1 MIGKLRKAIERRL
14 SAQDILSYAAIT
26 LQRHWSKDWGT
37 LALRLKALLFGVE
50 VGPGVTACGSVI
62 LGRWPGSHI
71 RLGAGCSLIS
81 SSRRATASTLYAPV
95 RLRTYAP
102 TARSCTISIGKNT
115 MVGPNCVI
123 TDSDFHA
130 HWPAETRHIE
140 PAFEL
145 DRGISIGAN
154 VWIGMNSLI
163 LKGVTI
169 GDGAIVAAGSVVV
182 RDVPPKAVVAGV
194 PAKVVKVGE

>member
-1 MIGKLRKAIERRL
+1 MIGKLRKAIERKL
-14 SAQDILSYAAIT
+14 SVQDVLSYSAIT

-37 LALRLKALLFGVE
+37 LALRIKALLFGVE

-102 TARSCTISIGKNT
+102 TARIDLAEGVQLSGTA
-115 MVGPNCVI
+115 I
-123 TDSDFHA
+123 TARS
-130 HWPAETRHIE
+130 
-140 PAFEL
+140 
-145 DRGISIGAN
+145 
-154 VWIGMNSLI
+154 
-163 LKGVTI
+163 
-169 GDGAIVAAGSVVV
+169 
-182 RDVPPKAVVAGV
+182 
-194 PAKVVKVGE
+194 

>member
-102 TARSCTISIGKNT
+102 TARIDLAEGVQLSGTAITARSCTISIGKDT

-123 TDSDFHA
+123 
-130 HWPAETRHIE
+130 
-140 PAFEL
+140 L
-145 DRGISIGAN
+145 
-154 VWIGMNSLI
+154 SLI
-163 LKGVTI
+163 HI
-169 GDGAIVAAGSVVV
+169 
-182 RDVPPKAVVAGV
+182 
-194 PAKVVKVGE
+194 